1 MKLRQPAVQDTIGIE
16 DLAVAQ
22 QMDSNFRHVTK
33 FLKGAGQ
40 SLNQLI
46 PSFARHSSQLHGKES
61 ENVGIIDAFA
71 SLYLSMDGKQPL
83 GHFHTS
89 PLPGKHFH

>member
-1 MKLRQPAVQDTIGIE
+1 MKLRQPPVQDTIGIE

-22 QMDSNFRHVTK
+22 QMDSDFRHVTK

-46 PSFARHSSQLHGKES
+46 PSLGWHGSQLRGKEF
-61 ENVGIIDAFA
+61 ENVGIIDTFV
-71 SLYLSMDGKQPL
+71 SLYLSMDGNQPL
-83 GHFHTS
+83 GRFRI
-89 PLPGKHFH
+89 